1 MDNGAYLTASG
12 SLISAIM
19 PPDQPLWQI
28 QTDSPIDGI
37 TALSG
42 DRVVAHSNSGQTVT
56 LNGGRYGAVWN
67 IASMETP
74 FVTLGERLI
83 FLMQDE
89 SVNAYDAAGTL
100 IWKLPNRGEVVYFGG
115 NGSEVAVA
123 TQSSDGVV
131 WQTLNAEGQGP
142 NAVNLKNNPI
152 VYVEPDGRWL
162 VLDGQDLMRIN
173 SGQSEAMATLSEVPG
188 GDAQITS
195 DAVGNTYV
203 YVDDADHTLTSIGA
217 DGQSRWRVQYPR
229 ELRGDPPLLAAGNG
243 CLLYTLD
250 VDGML
255 NVFSASD
262 GQLVNQIGLYAGG
275 RRTTNPHG
283 RLLRVDAAEQVY
295 VASGF
300 LSLMVFDGTKLGGE
314 EKNCLGG

>member
-1 MDNGAYLTASG
+1 
-12 SLISAIM
+12 LISAVM
-19 PPDQPLWQI
+19 PPEQPLWQI

-67 IASMETP
+67 ITSTETP
-74 FVTLGERLI
+74 FVALGERLI
-83 FLMQDE
+83 FLMQDG

-100 IWKLPNRGEVVYFGG
+100 IWTLPNRGEVVYFGG
-115 NGSEVAVA
+115 NGNEVAVA

-142 NAVNLKNNPI
+142 SAVTLKNNPL
-152 VYVEPDGRWL
+152 VYVEPDGKWL
-162 VLDGQDLMRIN
+162 VLDGQDVMRI
-173 SGQSEAMATLSEVPG
+173 SGGQSAAIATLAEVPG
-188 GDAQITS
+188 RAAQLTN
-195 DAVGNTYV
+195 DTVGNTYV
-203 YVDDADHTLTSIGA
+203 YVDDTDRTLTSIGA
-217 DGQSRWRVQYPR
+217 DGQNRWRIQYPR

-275 RRTTNPHG
+275 RRTTNPNG

-300 LSLMVFDGTKLGGE
+300 LSLMVFDGTKLSGDG
-314 EKNCLGG
+314 KNCLAG